1 MKRKSKIML
10 IVLSVFILIAVG
22 VLIRGLW
29 ENNHPEIT
37 HTVIKSDRLPN
48 SFKGYKIAQVSD
60 LHNAKI
66 GGDNQRVL
74 DLLKDANP
82 DIIVFT
88 GDIVDSRKTDFEVA
102 VDFAKRAEEI
112 APCYYVC
119 GNHESRLTNYQT
131 LVNRLEGVGVTVL
144 QNQKIRLEL
153 DGEYIT
159 LLGIVDPAFYNE
171 YPSEQDDEY
180 VATTLANLLRADD
193 GFRVALSHRP
203 ELINTYAQFDLD
215 VVFSGHA
222 HGGQFIL
229 PLIGGLFAPNQ
240 GLFPDYTQGVHTVE
254 NTKLV
259 ISRGVGNSAFPF
271 RFNNRPEVV
280 LVEFQK

>member
-1 MKRKSKIML
+1 MNRKTKIML
-10 IVLSVFILIAVG
+10 IILSVVILIAIG
-22 VLIRGLW
+22 VVSRGLW

-37 HTVIKSDRLPN
+37 HTVIKSDRLPT

-60 LHNAKI
+60 LHNAQI
-66 GGDNQRVL
+66 GGDNQKVL
-74 DLLKDANP
+74 DLLEESNP

-88 GDIVDSRKTDFEVA
+88 GDIVDSRRTDFDVA
-102 VDFAKRAEEI
+102 VDFAKRAEDI

-119 GNHESRLTNYQT
+119 GNHESRLTDYQN
-131 LVNRLEGVGVTVL
+131 LVRRLENIGVTVL

-153 DGEYIT
+153 GGEYIT

-171 YPSEQDDEY
+171 YPSENDDEY
-180 VATTLANLLRADD
+180 VSKTLTNLMGEDD
-193 GFRVALSHRP
+193 GFRVVLSHRP
-203 ELINTYAQFDLD
+203 ELVKTYAQFNLD

-229 PLIGGLFAPNQ
+229 PLIGGLFAPSQ

-280 LVEFQK
+280 VIEFQK

>member
-10 IVLSVFILIAVG
+10 IILSVFILIAVG

-37 HTVIKSDRLPN
+37 HAVIKSDRLPN

-88 GDIVDSRKTDFEVA
+88 GDIVDSRKTDFDVA
-102 VDFAKRAEEI
+102 VDFAKMAEEI

-131 LVNRLEGVGVTVL
+131 LVNRLEGVGITVL

-171 YPSEQDDEY
+171 YPSDQDDEY
-180 VATTLANLLRADD
+180 VATTLANLLRSDD
-193 GFRVALSHRP
+193 GFRVTLSHRP

>member
-1 MKRKSKIML
+1 ML

-37 HTVIKSDRLPN
+37 RAVIKSDRLPN

-74 DLLKDANP
+74 DLIKDANP

-88 GDIVDSRKTDFEVA
+88 GDIVDSRKTDFDVA
-102 VDFAKRAEEI
+102 VDFAKRAEEV

-131 LVNRLEGVGVTVL
+131 LVKRLEGVGVTVL

-171 YPSEQDDEY
+171 YPSDQDDEY
-180 VATTLANLLRADD
+180 VAKTLANLLRLDD

-271 RFNNRPEVV
+271 RFDNRPEVV